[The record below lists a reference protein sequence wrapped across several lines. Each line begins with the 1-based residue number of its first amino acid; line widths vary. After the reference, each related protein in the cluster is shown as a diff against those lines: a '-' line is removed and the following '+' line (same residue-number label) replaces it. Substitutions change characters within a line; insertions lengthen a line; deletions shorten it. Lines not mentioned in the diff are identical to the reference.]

1 LAPVKLVICNGKLRM
16 AGHEENK
23 DDTPWIKTCTTTE
36 GMSEEDIV
44 E

>member
-1 LAPVKLVICNGKLRM
+1 MV
-16 AGHEENK
+16 GHEENK

-36 GMSEEDIV
+36 GTYEEDIV